1 MPENPRLSSLGMN
14 GIAER
19 SQLWLAEWR
28 KIRHNLA
35 MARYTKGAHTKHRL
49 QYHLVWIPKYRKR
62 VLQGK
67 IAIRLKRLMY
77 EACKMNGWWIS
88 EMSMQDDHIH
98 IVVQIPPHISVADV
112 VQIFK
117 GGTSRVLRK
126 EFPEME
132 EFLWG
137 DSFWAD
143 GYFAETVGQ
152 VNEEV
157 VKKYIR
163 EQKGKP

>member
-1 MPENPRLSSLGMN
+1 MAPGTEP
-14 GIAER
+14 AE
-19 SQLWLAEWR
+19 LAKWR
-28 KIRHNLA
+28 QIRHNLA
-35 MARYTKGAHTKHRL
+35 MARYATGAHTKHRL

-62 VLQGK
+62 VLRGK
-67 IAIRLKRLMY
+67 IAIRLKKLLY
-77 EACKMNGWWIS
+77 EACGMNNWWIS
-88 EMSMQDDHIH
+88 ELAIQDDHLH
-98 IVVQIPPHISVADV
+98 LVVQVPPGRSVAEV

-126 EFPEME
+126 ENPELE

-137 DSFWAD
+137 ESFWAD

-163 EQKGKP
+163 DQRKNP